1 MTFVSDAKLMCMQN
15 CPPSLRGAVRP
26 CGGGCMSDVGGLW
39 LGVGS
44 GGGVGGLWSGFG
56 VVMVVVMNM
65 MMVAE
70 VGSYVRGY
78 VEVPC

>member
-1 MTFVSDAKLMCMQN
+1 MTFLSDAKLMCVQN
-15 CPPSLRGAVRP
+15 CPPSLRGAVRS
-26 CGGGCMSDVGGLW
+26 CGGGCRSGVGGLW
-39 LGVGS
+39 LGV
-44 GGGVGGLWSGFG
+44 VVNM
-56 VVMVVVMNM
+56 VVMMMNT

>member
-1 MTFVSDAKLMCMQN
+1 
-15 CPPSLRGAVRP
+15 
-26 CGGGCMSDVGGLW
+26 MSGVGGLW
-39 LGVGS
+39 LGV
-44 GGGVGGLWSGFG
+44 VVNM
-56 VVMVVVMNM
+56 VVMMMNT